1 MSSQLD
7 SPEKSLL
14 AAELALGLLPA
25 REEAEG
31 MRALARDPEL
41 AGELDFWQSRLIGFM
56 GPVEDVAPPPRVF
69 DALQARLFGEAEGR
83 SFWQELLA
91 PENRGWLVLVL
102 AVKLGVIALLLYAL
116 F

>member
-1 MSSQLD
+1 MT

-25 REEAEG
+25 HEQDEG
-31 MRALARDPEL
+31 LRAVARDPEL
-41 AGELDFWQSRLIGFM
+41 LREMDFWQSRFIGFM
-56 GPVEDVAPPPRVF
+56 GPVEDEVPPPRVF
-69 DALQARLFGEAEGR
+69 NAVQARLFGDPEAR
-83 SFWQELLA
+83 SVWRDLLA
-91 PENRGWLVLVL
+91 PENRGLLVLVL